1 MSASQP
7 SVGAK
12 TRTSSPEIGV
22 AVPVPPGGARAG
34 GSASV
39 GVSVPVPPG
48 GARAGGIPPAVILGP
63 SAVLAYFAVAPP
75 HPHLAAKHD
84 DLVGY
89 GIELALVVGVL
100 FVGGK
105 LVAGRIFRL

>member
-1 MSASQP
+1 
-7 SVGAK
+7 
-12 TRTSSPEIGV
+12 
-22 AVPVPPGGARAG
+22 VPPT
-34 GSASV
+34 
-39 GVSVPVPPG
+39 
-48 GARAGGIPPAVILGP
+48 VIIGP
-63 SAVLAYFAVAPP
+63 SALLAYFAVSPPP

-89 GIELALVVGVL
+89 GIELALVVGVV